1 MREMKP
7 NAACGQP
14 CCHRHSSAVISLYHC
29 DHFTVTKCDNSNL
42 KLISVVPIVI
52 NSSLQDARAQSQRQE
67 LTRRVN
73 RAALVRADDNDGSQ
87 VF

>member
-1 MREMKP
+1 
-7 NAACGQP
+7 
-14 CCHRHSSAVISLYHC
+14 
-29 DHFTVTKCDNSNL
+29 L